1 MIKNLSVVVKVFLY
15 NSPGGPV
22 IHDPRQVCVD
32 LVNMNS
38 RGLVPWND
46 TDFTNCF
53 IKWSQLFLA
62 LFKAYRIY
70 YQEFFIISKKY
81 FSITIYFFTRGVD
94 SQFAEISWIKYY
106 KLMKGNSTRN
116 DPVIIWY
123 CPEDL
128 NQQRSLSVLSFY
140 NLFSGVWWMNRIYH
154 TSGKFNGTGP
164 PSTTSLSWIKLGN
177 SLINRGLYT

>member
-1 MIKNLSVVVKVFLY
+1 MSKNLSVVVKVFLY
-15 NSPGGPV
+15 HSPGCPV
-22 IHDPRQVCVD
+22 IHDPRQVCID

-38 RGLVPWND
+38 RVLVPWND
-46 TDFTNCF
+46 SDFTTGF
-53 IKWSQLFLA
+53 IKWPQLFLA

-70 YQEFFIISKKY
+70 YKEFFIISKKY

-128 NQQRSLSVLSFY
+128 NQQASLSVLSFY

-154 TSGKFNGTGP
+154 TSGKFGSGP
-164 PSTTSLSWIKLGN
+164 PSTTSLSWIKLAN